1 MTCHSEHHTQER
13 TPAGYVQPTALYDLI
28 GTIQTDLLFATT
40 PDEVLSVAAHL
51 RLAADQVERHAGR
64 MMEQKP

>member
-1 MTCHSEHHTQER
+1 MMPKSVER
-13 TPAGYVQPTALYDLI
+13 QPSGSVTPAALYDLI

-51 RLAADQVERHAGR
+51 RVAADQVERHAGR
-64 MMEQKP
+64 VMEQKP